1 MSRTA
6 LNPPEYA
13 MSTDFNQKERDFIAQ
28 LRAHSGR
35 DLSEWMAAITASG
48 FAHRNDIIDW
58 LRQSGLSFAHA
69 SWLERIHHN
78 SGRLIYDTTKDPV
91 LKRKVKPAATKP
103 AAPTP
108 PPLSSQPTSPSS
120 LAPQRPDAD
129 LDQLLAAAKAY
140 RPLAQVLLRDILAA
154 VPGADATPAGDHILI
169 SHAQVFAAIT
179 PSPKDVRL
187 YLALGTKP
195 FDDHWLKAR
204 ASGAP
209 SDKLV
214 ALTHM
219 VILTDARQL
228 TPDLTHHI
236 KQSALTATGRN
247 H

>member
-1 MSRTA
+1 
-6 LNPPEYA
+6 
-13 MSTDFNQKERDFIAQ
+13 MSTDFNQKEREFVAQ

-78 SGRLIYDTTKDPV
+78 AGRLIYDATNEPA
-91 LKRKVKPAATKP
+91 LKRKAKPAATTPAPFSSQP
-103 AAPTP
+103 AAPST
-108 PPLSSQPTSPSS
+108 
-120 LAPQRPDAD
+120 LASQRPDAD

-169 SHAQVFAAIT
+169 SHAHAFAAIA

-195 FDDHWLKAR
+195 FDDQWQRAR
-204 ASGAP
+204 ITSAQSEKFAG
-209 SDKLV
+209 
-214 ALTHM
+214 LTHM
-219 VILTDARQL
+219 LILTDARQL

>member
-1 MSRTA
+1 
-6 LNPPEYA
+6 
-13 MSTDFNQKERDFIAQ
+13 MSTDFNQKEREFVAQ

-35 DLSEWMAAITASG
+35 DLSEWMAAISASG

-78 SGRLIYDTTKDPV
+78 SGRLIYDATDEPA
-91 LKRKVKPAATKP
+91 LKRKAKPAATTP
-103 AAPTP
+103 APVSSQLAAP
-108 PPLSSQPTSPSS
+108 SSS
-120 LAPQRPDAD
+120 APQRPHAD
-129 LDQLLAAAKAY
+129 LDIDQLLAAAKAY

-154 VPGADATPAGDHILI
+154 VPGADATSAGDHILI
-169 SHAQVFAAIT
+169 SHAKVFAAIT
-179 PSPKDVRL
+179 PSQKDVRL

-195 FDDHWLKAR
+195 FDDHWIKAR
-204 ASGAP
+204 ATSAP
-209 SDKLV
+209 ADKLV

-219 VILTDARQL
+219 LILTDARQL
-228 TPDLTHHI
+228 TPDLTQHI